1 MNNLISNSKIFLKRN
16 SSTILTC
23 VGVIGVAA
31 TAVVSARD
39 TIKAVKLIE
48 EKEGQNTKHR
58 KKEKIGVAVQA
69 YIPTFVV
76 GLSTVACVLGAN
88 ILNKRTQASLAS
100 AYALVDR
107 SYKEYRD
114 RAKEIYG
121 EESDKMI
128 KKGIADHN
136 YKLIDNIDNEDGTQT
151 FFDFYGLQF
160 FNSTIEDVQ
169 NAEKGVNE
177 LFAKRGYASLNDFY
191 KLLNIDSLDTDN
203 IVGWSKKAGQVYGY
217 DQILFSHDI
226 VNTEQGTTFFTID
239 MINGPTEDYLDL

>member
-1 MNNLISNSKIFLKRN
+1 
-16 SSTILTC
+16 
-23 VGVIGVAA
+23 
-31 TAVVSARD
+31 
-39 TIKAVKLIE
+39 
-48 EKEGQNTKHR
+48 
-58 KKEKIGVAVQA
+58 
-69 YIPTFVV
+69 
-76 GLSTVACVLGAN
+76 
-88 ILNKRTQASLAS
+88 
-100 AYALVDR
+100 
-107 SYKEYRD
+107 
-114 RAKEIYG
+114 
-121 EESDKMI
+121 MI